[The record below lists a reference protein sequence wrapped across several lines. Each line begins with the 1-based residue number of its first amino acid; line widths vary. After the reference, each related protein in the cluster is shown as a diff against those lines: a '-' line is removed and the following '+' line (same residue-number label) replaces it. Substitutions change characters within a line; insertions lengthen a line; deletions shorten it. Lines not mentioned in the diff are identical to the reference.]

1 MQCRQVLLLGL
12 LTLAGAA
19 ASILHPAE
27 HEVQRLS
34 PRGLTYPNMFI
45 TDAANDKLNNLKA
58 LVDNSNDPEV
68 IKAALADSFAVQTHG
83 FLAKYLFGTLEHM
96 LDPAN
101 DIDQFAAPNSPLLSG
116 LRPTIQTETAAAA
129 KLLSANQVYV
139 DYGALTRQQR
149 ADLFIHLYALSDS
162 DMSLETK
169 SIMVER
175 LLVAAVSPVSVIPND
190 IVQAAVWADRAPY
203 LVTPSPTTE
212 VEGTLDTGFTTPG
225 RSAAAPVAAEST
237 PRGMDWVMTTSWPT
251 RFPNT
256 ASIQRFLTDVHVPTI
271 NRQLLVTSWAATIIT
286 TLIAKPTSRPASKFT
301 RFPPAA
307 AVRPSPDRSA
317 DQGDLLILTS
327 FLNRLISIDFERYA
341 DLAYLAFFQA
351 TKARRFDATAW
362 NSLLALGNGSHQT
375 TTTYRE
381 HQVGLLT
388 CAYSHGFHGASFFL
402 RGRYEAQRRASPSN
416 PGGGSTGGDATLPSE
431 PQQAPRINRPG
442 LRRGTAFTPVAAP
455 PTSQL
460 PGSSPSVECKLT
472 FSEYS
477 YAILSKDGR
486 LGILVDK
493 EHAEKAAGSELPSIP
508 KELL

>member
-1 MQCRQVLLLGL
+1 MQCCQALLLGL

-19 ASILHPAE
+19 ADILHPVE

-34 PRGLTYPNMFI
+34 PRGFTYPNMFI

-68 IKAALADSFAVQTHG
+68 IKAALADSFAVQAHG
-83 FLAKYLFGTLEHM
+83 FLAKYLLDTLELM

-101 DIDQFAAPNSPLLSG
+101 DIDQFTAPNSPLLSG

-129 KLLSANQVYV
+129 ELLGANQVYV
-139 DYGALTRQQR
+139 DYDALTRQQR

-212 VEGTLDTGFTTPG
+212 IEGTLDTGFTTPG
-225 RSAAAPVAAEST
+225 RSAAESI

-251 RFPNT
+251 RFTNT
-256 ASIQRFLTDVHVPTI
+256 ASIQLFLTDVHVPKI

-317 DQGDLLILTS
+317 DQSDLIILTS
-327 FLNRLISIDFERYA
+327 FLNRLISIDFDRYA

-362 NSLLALGNGSHQT
+362 NSLLALGNGLHQT
-375 TTTYRE
+375 TATYRE

-402 RGRYEAQRRASPSN
+402 RGRYEAQRRANPPN
-416 PGGGSTGGDATLPSE
+416 PGGGSTGGDTTLPSE
-431 PQQAPRINRPG
+431 SQQAPRISRPG
-442 LRRGTAFTPVAAP
+442 LRRGTAFAPVAAP

-493 EHAEKAAGSELPSIP
+493 EHAEKAAGSELPFIP